1 MSWFR
6 RLALPGLAQGAAL
19 IDVAP
24 SAARPI
30 GLNTCSKSCA
40 GAASGCQHP
49 EWAKGQPLANQPPR
63 NGIGNGGSFLDPPQ
77 YAPRAVSTAR
87 KVASMMVRSILS
99 EMFCT
104 YSRS

>member
-30 GLNTCSKSCA
+30 GLNTCSKSC
-40 GAASGCQHP
+40 
-49 EWAKGQPLANQPPR
+49 QPLANQPPR

-77 YAPRAVSTAR
+77 YAPRAVSTAP

>member
-1 MSWFR
+1 VSWFG

-40 GAASGCQHP
+40 GA
-49 EWAKGQPLANQPPR
+49 KGQPLANQPPR
-63 NGIGNGGSFLDPPQ
+63 NGTGNGRLLPGSSSVR
-77 YAPRAVSTAR
+77 APRCEHGTEGGQHDGQVDSQ
-87 KVASMMVRSILS
+87 
-99 EMFCT
+99 
-104 YSRS
+104 